1 MHKKIQDFLSKQ
13 YTLHLSICAQT
24 SQDSIFDKDCESKKK
39 CESSEDSSA
48 NTPYTACCFYV
59 FDASECALIFKSD
72 SKTRHIV
79 YAKSA
84 PIVGV
89 SIAHSSLKIAH
100 IKGAQIR
107 AEFLNATQSQEELYY
122 KKFPFARA
130 HQGSLWQLRILWLKY
145 TDNSLFGAKK
155 MEFIREEK

>member
-13 YTLHLSICAQT
+13 YTLHLSVCAQT

-39 CESSEDSSA
+39 YKSSGDSSVSV
-48 NTPYTACCFYV
+48 PYVACCFYA
-59 FDASECALIFKSD
+59 FDASEYALIFKSD
-72 SKTRHIV
+72 SKTKHII
-79 YAKSA
+79 YAKNA

-107 AEFLNATQSQEELYY
+107 AEFLSATQSQEELYY
-122 KKFPFARA
+122 KKFPFAKA

-145 TDNSLFGAKK
+145 TDNTLFGAKK